1 MTLARNEDKR
11 FVMAEQQSGF
21 VSGYGVLVDRKT
33 GVNYLV
39 VNGSNGMSGVT
50 PLLDKDG
57 KVVVSTASEL
67 MELQYK

>member
-1 MTLARNEDKR
+1 MARNEDKR
-11 FVMAEQQSGF
+11 FVFSEQQNSF
-21 VSGYGVLVDRKT
+21 MNSFSVLVDRRT

-39 VNGSNGMSGVT
+39 ISGGNGLSGVT

-57 KVVVSTASEL
+57 KVMVSTASEL